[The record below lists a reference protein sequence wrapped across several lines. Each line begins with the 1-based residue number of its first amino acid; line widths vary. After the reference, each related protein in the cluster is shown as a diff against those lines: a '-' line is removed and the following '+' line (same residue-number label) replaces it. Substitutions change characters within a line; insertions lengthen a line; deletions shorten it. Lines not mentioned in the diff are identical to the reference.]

1 MEIYQLKVFLQVA
14 RCLSFTEAAE
24 VLNLTQPAVSAKI
37 KSLESELKSSLFDRQ
52 GRQIQLTEIGNYLVK
67 EGKKLVELEAEISNK
82 LDNFKQQKLSRLTI
96 GSSYSLANSW
106 LPQLIYQYRQ
116 KYPEIETQL
125 KLFSGRK
132 LLCQAVERGIVD
144 LSFCETRFIDCPE
157 ILQQEI
163 ATIQYGLLTASS
175 HPLAKKNW
183 LSLAEIKQKPLVLLN
198 DRFASR
204 QIFESRLS
212 ELGLK
217 LTDFARLETVD
228 TIGLMRTYLTQGNYL
243 GFASNLEFQ
252 AELDSQILTSI
263 TLQEFALPAGIYVS
277 QSQPSKSSLDNL
289 VSKFLA
295 LLSTSTTQ
303 ANKIDSSL
311 PFPKMRSP
319 AYYVNRPQPSQE
331 TIAINLGVQNVT
343 IPTVTAGLIV
353 QRLGLLEHFLPR
365 TGRYSQVK
373 YELHWHNFSLGTPIV
388 KGLHSKKLDIG
399 ILGDYPLLE
408 SATQRDNEQF
418 EPTLLVSFVSIDP
431 NGGGSAVMVPQ
442 TSKLETVEDLQ
453 GQTVALPFGS
463 SAHGMLLRTL
473 SNLNLLSQVQLFPL
487 KNSLI
492 QAPRQQKIAAG
503 YAYFSPFHQLA
514 SDRGNFKYLYNENT
528 SSLPGFY
535 GVVVRHSFAERYPEI
550 VVAYLKALMA
560 AQYWL
565 ANNPSAFSLVSQWT
579 KIKPQILASILSST
593 QTETSNLFI
602 TDWQIRQDWL
612 ESHIAQLKS
621 IPTAKHL
628 GKIDLNR
635 WIEPEF
641 LQTAKQN

>member
-1 MEIYQLKVFLQVA
+1 M
-14 RCLSFTEAAE
+14 
-24 VLNLTQPAVSAKI
+24 
-37 KSLESELKSSLFDRQ
+37 
-52 GRQIQLTEIGNYLVK
+52 
-67 EGKKLVELEAEISNK
+67 
-82 LDNFKQQKLSRLTI
+82 
-96 GSSYSLANSW
+96 
-106 LPQLIYQYRQ
+106 
-116 KYPEIETQL
+116 
-125 KLFSGRK
+125 
-132 LLCQAVERGIVD
+132 
-144 LSFCETRFIDCPE
+144 
-157 ILQQEI
+157 
-163 ATIQYGLLTASS
+163 
-175 HPLAKKNW
+175 
-183 LSLAEIKQKPLVLLN
+183 LLN

-217 LTDFARLETVD
+217 LTDFSCLETVD

-252 AELDSQILTSI
+252 AELDSQTLTSI
-263 TLQEFALPAGIYVS
+263 TLQEFALAAGIYVS
-277 QSQPSKSSLDNL
+277 QSQPSKSSLENP

-295 LLSTSTTQ
+295 LLSASTQTNHSC
-303 ANKIDSSL
+303 AVS
-311 PFPKMRSP
+311 KMRSP
-319 AYYVNRPQPSQE
+319 AFYINRPPSSQE

-373 YELHWHNFSLGTPIV
+373 YELHWHDFSLGTPIV

-408 SATQRDNEQF
+408 SATQRNNEQF
-418 EPTLLVSFVSIDP
+418 EPTLLVSFVSIAP
-431 NGGGSAVMVPQ
+431 NGEGSAVMVPQ

-463 SAHGMLLRTL
+463 SAHGMLLRIL
-473 SNLNLLSQVQLFPL
+473 SNLNLLSQVPLFPL

-492 QAPRQQKIAAG
+492 QAPLQQKIAAG

-514 SDRGNFKYLYNENT
+514 SVRGNFKYLKDENA

-535 GVVVRHSFAERYPEI
+535 GVVARQSFAEGYPEI
-550 VVAYLKALMA
+550 IVAYLKALMT

-565 ANNPSAFSLVSQWT
+565 ANTPSAFSLVSQWT
-579 KIKPQILASILSST
+579 KIKPQILASIFSPSPT
-593 QTETSNLFI
+593 QTEASSLFI
-602 TDWQIRQDWL
+602 TDCQIRQDWV

-621 IPTAKHL
+621 IPSAKHL

-641 LQTAKQN
+641 LQTAIKN

>member
-1 MEIYQLKVFLQVA
+1 MEIYQLKVFLEVA
-14 RCLSFTEAAE
+14 HCLSFTEAADA
-24 VLNLTQPAVSAKI
+24 LNLTQPAVSAKI
-37 KSLESELKSSLFDRQ
+37 KSLESELKTSLFDRQ
-52 GRQIQLTEIGNYLVK
+52 GRQIQLTEIGNLLVK

-82 LDNFKQQKLSRLTI
+82 LENFKQQKLSRLTI

-116 KYPEIETQL
+116 KYPEIKTQL
-125 KLFSGRK
+125 KLFSDRK

-144 LSFCETRFIDCPE
+144 LSFSETRFIDCPE

-163 ATIQYGLLTASS
+163 ATIQYGLLTAFSK
-175 HPLAKKNW
+175 PLAKKNW
-183 LSLAEIKQKPLVLLN
+183 LSLTDIKQKPLVLLN
-198 DRFASR
+198 NRFASR
-204 QIFESRLS
+204 QVFESRLS

-217 LTDFARLETVD
+217 LTDFSRLETVD

-252 AELDSQILTSI
+252 AELDSQTLTSI
-263 TLQEFALPAGIYVS
+263 TLQEFALAARIYVS
-277 QSQPSKSSLDNL
+277 QSQSSKSSLENPA
-289 VSKFLA
+289 SKFLA
-295 LLSTSTTQ
+295 LLSTPTTQ
-303 ANKIDSSL
+303 SNKIEYSFA
-311 PFPKMRSP
+311 FPKMRSP
-319 AYYVNRPQPSQE
+319 AYVNRSQSSQE

-373 YELHWHNFSLGTPIV
+373 YELHWHDFCLGTPIV

-408 SATQRDNEQF
+408 SATQRDDQQF
-418 EPTLLVSFVSIDP
+418 EPTVLVSFVSIAP
-431 NGGGSAVMVPQ
+431 NGEGSAVIVPQ

-453 GQTVALPFGS
+453 GKTVALPFGS

-473 SNLNLLSQVQLFPL
+473 SNLNLLSEVQLFPL

-492 QAPRQQKIAAG
+492 KAPLQPEIAAG

-514 SDRGNFKYLYNENT
+514 SDRGFKYLKDENA

-535 GVVVRHSFAERYPEI
+535 GVVARQSFAEGYPEI

-565 ANNPSAFSLVSQWT
+565 ANTPSAFPLVSQWT
-579 KIKPQILASILSST
+579 KIKPQILASILSPT

-628 GKIDLNR
+628 GKIDLNL

-641 LQTAKQN
+641 LQTATKN

>member
-1 MEIYQLKVFLQVA
+1 MEIYQLKVFLEVA
-14 RCLSFTEAAE
+14 RCLSFTEAADA
-24 VLNLTQPAVSAKI
+24 LNLTQPAVSAKI
-37 KSLESELKSSLFDRQ
+37 KSLESELKTSLFDRQ

-82 LDNFKQQKLSRLTI
+82 LDNFKRQKLSRLTI
-96 GSSYSLANSW
+96 GSSYSLGNSW

-125 KLFSGRK
+125 KLFSDRK
-132 LLCQAVERGIVD
+132 LLCQAVDRGIVD

-157 ILQQEI
+157 IWQEEI
-163 ATIQYGLLTASS
+163 TTIQYGLLAASS
-175 HPLAKKNW
+175 NSLAEKNW
-183 LSLAEIKQKPLVLLN
+183 LSLTDIKQKSLVLLN

-217 LTDFARLETVD
+217 LADFSRLETVD

-263 TLQEFALPAGIYVS
+263 TLQEFALAAGIYVS
-277 QSQPSKSSLDNL
+277 QSQPSKSDLDNP

-295 LLSTSTTQ
+295 LFSTSTTQ
-303 ANKIDSSL
+303 TNKIDSSL

-319 AYYVNRPQPSQE
+319 TFYVNRPPSSQE

-373 YELHWHNFSLGTPIV
+373 YELHWHDFSLGTPIV

-453 GQTVALPFGS
+453 GKTVALPFGS

-473 SNLNLLSQVQLFPL
+473 SNLNLLSEVRLFPL
-487 KNSLI
+487 KNFLI
-492 QAPRQQKIAAG
+492 QAPLQQKIAAG
-503 YAYFSPFHQLA
+503 YANFSPFHQLA
-514 SDRGNFKYLYNENT
+514 SDRGNFKYLKDENA

-535 GVVVRHSFAERYPEI
+535 GVVVRHSFAEGYPEI
-550 VVAYLKALMA
+550 VVGYLKALMA

-565 ANNPSAFSLVSQWT
+565 ANNPSAFSLISKWT
-579 KIKPQILASILSST
+579 KIKPQILASVLSPT
-593 QTETSNLFI
+593 QTEASSLFR

-621 IPTAKHL
+621 IPTAKHF
-628 GKIDLNR
+628 GKINLNR

-641 LQTAKQN
+641 LQTAKKS